1 MSLQMSETDQKAIRE
16 LYSAIKTE
24 FKVTKILLFGSRARG
39 DADAYSDIDLLV
51 LTEKPRDIKD
61 RYKLSDIAADIN
73 IDYGVAISCLYMNEQ
88 DWELEHDINPLLKK
102 NIQKE
107 GIELVLQ

>member
-1 MSLQMSETDQKAIRE
+1 
-16 LYSAIKTE
+16 
-24 FKVTKILLFGSRARG
+24 
-39 DADAYSDIDLLV
+39 
-51 LTEKPRDIKD
+51 
-61 RYKLSDIAADIN
+61 
-73 IDYGVAISCLYMNEQ
+73 MNEQ